1 VIKKQRQ
8 HPAAAPAEES
18 LRMVLVDTSVWI
30 DHFKTSNAKLVRLLQ
45 EGEVATHP
53 FVIGEIACGS
63 LRQRVEILSLLPLL
77 PKVKTASD
85 HEVLELIERHA
96 LFGKGIGWIDA
107 HLLAASLLTQAK
119 LWTHDKRLE
128 RLAAAI

>member
-1 VIKKQRQ
+1 
-8 HPAAAPAEES
+8 
-18 LRMVLVDTSVWI
+18 MVLVDTSVWI
-30 DHFKTSNAKLVRLLQ
+30 DHFKSTNAKLVGLLQ

-63 LRQRVEILSLLPLL
+63 LRQRDEILSLLPLL

-85 HEVLELIERHA
+85 QEVLALIKRHT
-96 LFGKGIGWIDA
+96 LFGKGIGWVDA
-107 HLLAASLLTQAK
+107 HLLAASLISHAR

-128 RLAAAI
+128 RLAAAF